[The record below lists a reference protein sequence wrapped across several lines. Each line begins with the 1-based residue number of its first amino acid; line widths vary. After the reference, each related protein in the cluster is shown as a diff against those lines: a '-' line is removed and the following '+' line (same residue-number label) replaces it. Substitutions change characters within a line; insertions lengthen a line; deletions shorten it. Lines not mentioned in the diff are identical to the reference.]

1 MVLNWK
7 PSENP
12 GINVN
17 KVCFVLAEYNCCLRW
32 TKGKLRK
39 SLSSS
44 QNIIAALDELGDN
57 LAVDLVLGDQPREVS
72 DERVG
77 VVSVQVTSLQAE
89 LPISSKPGA
98 PTLDPGESLK
108 EFSAPRRCGDGKTCS
123 GVLVKLVHYKHNLIT
138 PDASKQDSQVEI
150 ISSLVWPPAHF
161 YMYLLLSRKSRT
173 MPIALGTSNTM
184 FGSQKTIRHLQI
196 AVPSDIFFSTKGPRE
211 RATLGEWAKDQLLV
225 SRLWCFKSSP
235 SWAYYR
241 QIAFKFADSQIK
253 NN

>member
-17 KVCFVLAEYNCCLRW
+17 KVCFVLAEYKCCLRW

-44 QNIIAALDELGDN
+44 QNIIAALDELGNN
-57 LAVDLVLGDQPREVS
+57 LAVDLALGDQPREVS

-77 VVSVQVTSLQAE
+77 VVSVQVTSLKAE

-150 ISSLVWPPAHF
+150 ISSLVWPPAHL
-161 YMYLLLSRKSRT
+161 YMYLLLSRKSCT
-173 MPIALGTSNTM
+173 MPIALGTSGPKKL
-184 FGSQKTIRHLQI
+184 FAIYRLLYHR
-196 AVPSDIFFSTKGPRE
+196 IFFYPQ
-211 RATLGEWAKDQLLV
+211 RATPGEWATDQLLV
-225 SRLWCFKSSP
+225 DAAVFD
-235 SWAYYR
+235 A
-241 QIAFKFADSQIK
+241 
-253 NN
+253 

>member
-17 KVCFVLAEYNCCLRW
+17 KVCFVLTEYNCCLRW
-32 TKGKLRK
+32 TKGKLRT

-57 LAVDLVLGDQPREVS
+57 LAVDLALGDQPREVS

-77 VVSVQVTSLQAE
+77 VVSVQVTSLKAE

-150 ISSLVWPPAHF
+150 ISSLVWPPAHL
-161 YMYLLLSRKSRT
+161 YMYLLLSRKSCT
-173 MPIALGTSNTM
+173 MPIALGTLGPKKL
-184 FGSQKTIRHLQI
+184 FAIYRLLYHR
-196 AVPSDIFFSTKGPRE
+196 IFFFRQ
-211 RATLGEWAKDQLLV
+211 RATPGEWAKDQLLV